1 MRTAQQAL
9 ETVRDLK
16 EINMAA
22 KSIKFYTTKTLAE
35 KAGTTTEVVRNAIDN
50 GVIKNVTKNE
60 SRRLIIPVAEGNKFI
75 RAFKSKNKPVTTH
88 TVTVSGAAKWAGK
101 STDTIRYHVKKG
113 HVRSLVGRN
122 GLQRVFVSDV
132 VKVFNLGKNKGKTTQ
147 AK

>member
-1 MRTAQQAL
+1 
-9 ETVRDLK
+9 
-16 EINMAA
+16 MAA

-75 RAFKSKNKPVTTH
+75 RAL